1 MIDLWS
7 YNYDLL
13 SDEGDWDD
21 PTGDHDDGME
31 SEGDETCDRFA
42 YAQPRPLPSA
52 EGEGGTGPTEDGV
65 TPAEGGVAVVDDDD
79 DAPNR
84 PDPEEFNDG
93 RYSVI
98 SSSTFSH
105 SSPSGRTCSNCC
117 GVCTF
122 CSFALCCCTMLVTL
136 ARSLRK
142 SMSLW

>member
-98 SSSTFSH
+98 SSSTFSLAFRQDLLKLLRGMH
-105 SSPSGRTCSNCC
+105 LLLLRFVLLYDARDPRTIS
-117 GVCTF
+117 
-122 CSFALCCCTMLVTL
+122 A
-136 ARSLRK
+136 
-142 SMSLW
+142 